1 MTPQAKRLLKDLV
14 KIQPHEGEELLLL
27 DSEERP
33 AFRNSETGREYKLRY
48 PLQKTRSILEEL
60 KAEGIVAERFPG
72 CWHVLHKGW
81 HQGYLNH
88 IARRNFLIRSVFV
101 PIFVSFVTAVLTT
114 LAAPWLTGIIRSAV
128 SLLWKR

>member
-1 MTPQAKRLLKDLV
+1 MTPQAKRLLRDLV
-14 KIQPHEGEELLLL
+14 KIQPHEGEEFLLL

-72 CWHVLHKGW
+72 CWHVLHTGW
-81 HQGYLNH
+81 HQGYL
-88 IARRNFLIRSVFV
+88 RYVSVRDFLIRSVFL
-101 PIFVSFVTAVLTT
+101 PIVVSIVTAVLTT
-114 LAAPWLTGIIRSAV
+114 IAVHWVMTWL
-128 SLLWKR
+128 